1 MDAVLGVV
9 EARSTLPSL
18 IEQVTSKRLA
28 RVVIGS
34 HRKPQV
40 MLVPFSENS
49 PTTASRPLLELVR
62 ERADLIKRIAASSH
76 ITSVAV
82 FGSAARAEERA
93 DSDLDL
99 LVTTSAE
106 ASLFDLA
113 QFESDME
120 LLFSRPVDVVD
131 QNALDPDRDASVLAE
146 FIAL

>member
-1 MDAVLGVV
+1 MDAVLGIV

-18 IEQVTSKRLA
+18 IEQITSDRLE
-28 RVVIGS
+28 RVIIGS
-34 HRKPQV
+34 HRKPQA
-40 MLVPFSENS
+40 MLVPFRESERR
-49 PTTASRPLLELVR
+49 ASRPLLELVR

-120 LLFSRPVDVVD
+120 LLFSRAVDVVD
-131 QNALDPDRDASVLAE
+131 RDSLDPDRDASALAE
-146 FIAL
+146 SIAL